1 MKNRPPLSPLIL
13 LVFISLQGHALVV
26 SDSTPPGLQ
35 AADTVKKGWKGASYV
50 LPAAL
55 LTYGWLKPVAPG
67 IERLDDRIHER
78 IQERHPGF
86 STQLDSYL
94 QWAPSASIYAMDLAG
109 VKTRHGFRDHLL
121 IDAGSILVAGG
132 LGYAMR
138 RIGRN
143 FDVYN
148 NGDSEFPSGHAT
160 NAFRGA
166 EIVRQEL
173 RHSHPV
179 WSYSGYVMASAVGVL
194 RLYNGQHYLTD
205 VIAGAGL
212 GILSTKLTY
221 WMHGRWKRHRM
232 RKTPSVMASEIIPA
246 AR

>member
-1 MKNRPPLSPLIL
+1 MRKIALIL
-13 LVFISLQGHALVV
+13 SCFPLVINTPEVRSQALSDSLQTL
-26 SDSTPPGLQ
+26 P
-35 AADTVKKGWKGASYV
+35 AADSIRKVSKDGASYIV
-50 LPAAL
+50 PASL
-55 LTYGWLKPVAPG
+55 LAYGWLKPVIPG
-67 IERLDDRIHER
+67 IERLDDRVYDR
-78 IQERHPGF
+78 IRERHPGF
-86 STQLDSYL
+86 STSLDSYL

-148 NGDSEFPSGHAT
+148 KGDSEFPSGHTT

-173 RHSHPV
+173 RHSQPA
-179 WSYSGYVMASAVGVL
+179 WSYSGYVLASAVGVL

-205 VIAGAGL
+205 VITGAGL

-221 WMHGRWKRHRM
+221 WAHDRLKARMGRRQRH
-232 RKTPSVMASEIIPA
+232 
-246 AR
+246 

>member
-1 MKNRPPLSPLIL
+1 MRTIPHALTQIL
-13 LVFISLQGHALVV
+13 LISMPLCILGQTTTEVPVPKTLN
-26 SDSTPPGLQ
+26 
-35 AADTVKKGWKGASYV
+35 DTSRKDCQKAVSYV
-50 LPAAL
+50 FPAAL
-55 LTYGWLKPVAPG
+55 LAYGWLKPVIPG
-67 IERLDDRIHER
+67 IERLDDRIHDDIHR
-78 IQERHPGF
+78 KHPDF
-86 STQLDSYL
+86 KTSLDSYL
-94 QWAPSASIYAMDLAG
+94 QWAPSLSIYAMDLAG

-121 IDAGSILVAGG
+121 IDAGSIVVAGG

-138 RIGRN
+138 RIGRS

-148 NGDSEFPSGHAT
+148 KGDSEFPSGHTT

-179 WSYSGYVMASAVGVL
+179 WSYSGYVLASAVGVL

-221 WMHGRWKRHRM
+221 WMYGRLSKKKGSSRIDSR
-232 RKTPSVMASEIIPA
+232 
-246 AR
+246 

>member
-1 MKNRPPLSPLIL
+1 
-13 LVFISLQGHALVV
+13 
-26 SDSTPPGLQ
+26 
-35 AADTVKKGWKGASYV
+35 
-50 LPAAL
+50 
-55 LTYGWLKPVAPG
+55 
-67 IERLDDRIHER
+67 
-78 IQERHPGF
+78 
-86 STQLDSYL
+86 
-94 QWAPSASIYAMDLAG
+94 

-148 NGDSEFPSGHAT
+148 KGDSEFPSGHTT
-160 NAFRGA
+160 NTFRGA

-173 RHSHPV
+173 RQTHPA
-179 WSYSGYVMASAVGVL
+179 WSYSGYVLASAVGVL

-221 WMHGRWKRHRM
+221 WAFGRIKSKARKR
-232 RKTPSVMASEIIPA
+232 
-246 AR
+246 

>member
-1 MKNRPPLSPLIL
+1 MKKITLAFIIIP
-13 LVFISLQGHALVV
+13 LVFNAPEIRSQAMNDTLTVVPVADGADKGSKDGGSYIVPVSLLA
-26 SDSTPPGLQ
+26 
-35 AADTVKKGWKGASYV
+35 
-50 LPAAL
+50 
-55 LTYGWLKPVAPG
+55 YGWLKPVIPG
-67 IERLDDRIHER
+67 IERLDDRVYER
-78 IQERHPGF
+78 IRERHPDF
-86 STQLDSYL
+86 RTSLDSYL
-94 QWAPSASIYAMDLAG
+94 QWAPSLSIYAMDLAG

-138 RIGRN
+138 RIGRS

-148 NGDSEFPSGHAT
+148 KGDSEFPSGHAT

-173 RHSHPV
+173 RHTHPA
-179 WSYSGYVMASAVGVL
+179 WSYSGYVLASAVGVL
-194 RLYNGQHYLTD
+194 RLYNGQHYLSD

-221 WMHGRWKRHRM
+221 WAHGRLKARMGSRQRH
-232 RKTPSVMASEIIPA
+232 
-246 AR
+246 

>member
-1 MKNRPPLSPLIL
+1 MRTIALTLTHIL
-13 LVFISLQGHALVV
+13 LISIPLCMHGQTTTEAPEPQIPT
-26 SDSTPPGLQ
+26 DSTRKDRDRTG
-35 AADTVKKGWKGASYV
+35 SYV

-55 LTYGWLKPVAPG
+55 LTYGWLKPAIPG
-67 IERLDDRIHER
+67 IERLDDRIYEGIR
-78 IQERHPGF
+78 ERHPDF
-86 STQLDSYL
+86 KTSLDGYL
-94 QWAPSASIYAMDLAG
+94 QWAPSLSIYAMDLAG

-143 FDVYN
+143 FEVYN
-148 NGDSEFPSGHAT
+148 KGDSEFPSGHTT

-173 RHSHPV
+173 RHSHPA
-179 WSYSGYVMASAVGVL
+179 WSYSGYVMASVVGIL

-212 GILSTKLTY
+212 GMLSTKLTY
-221 WMHGRWKRHRM
+221 WMHKRLVRNVRKGRDRR
-232 RKTPSVMASEIIPA
+232 
-246 AR
+246 

>member
-1 MKNRPPLSPLIL
+1 MKTVLFALMNILSVSLAPCARAEAGWDTLMPMSIAEESRKTSHEGAPYIL
-13 LVFISLQGHALVV
+13 PS
-26 SDSTPPGLQ
+26 
-35 AADTVKKGWKGASYV
+35 
-50 LPAAL
+50 AL
-55 LTYGWLKPVAPG
+55 LAYGWLKPAIPG
-67 IERLDDRIHER
+67 IERLDDRIYES
-78 IQERHPGF
+78 IQERHPDF
-86 STQLDSYL
+86 KTSLDSYL
-94 QWAPSASIYAMDLAG
+94 QWAPSLSIYAMDLAG

-148 NGDSEFPSGHAT
+148 KGDSEFPSGHTT

-173 RHSHPV
+173 RHTHPA
-179 WSYSGYVMASAVGVL
+179 WSYSGYLMATAVGVL

-205 VIAGAGL
+205 VLAGAGL
-212 GILSTKLTY
+212 GILSTKLVY
-221 WMHGRWKRHRM
+221 WVQRRM
-232 RKTPSVMASEIIPA
+232 ARKTQRSIG
-246 AR
+246 RK